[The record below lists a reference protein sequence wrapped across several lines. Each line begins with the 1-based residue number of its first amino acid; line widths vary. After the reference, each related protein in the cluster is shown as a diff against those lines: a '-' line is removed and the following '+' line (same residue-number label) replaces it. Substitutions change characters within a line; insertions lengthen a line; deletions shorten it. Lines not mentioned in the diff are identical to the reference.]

1 MSNLLVVKNKTSFTL
16 LLESRRIRNLKKKM
30 GAVCWEQCGGWNT
43 NDLMGLVE
51 AIVDSYRDTSPPM
64 LRVDKSSGKCRG

>member
-1 MSNLLVVKNKTSFTL
+1 MVGAILL
-16 LLESRRIRNLKKKM
+16 KM

-64 LRVDKSSGKCRG
+64 LRVDKSSGKCSRMAPSQCSV